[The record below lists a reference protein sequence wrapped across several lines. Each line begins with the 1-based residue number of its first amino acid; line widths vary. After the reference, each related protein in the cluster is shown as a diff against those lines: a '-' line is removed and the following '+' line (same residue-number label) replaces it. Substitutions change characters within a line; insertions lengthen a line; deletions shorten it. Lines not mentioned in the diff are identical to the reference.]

1 MLTTRLASALAA
13 SLALSFTACGGGG
26 GGTVIIEDSPD
37 AALVVDNQSDFVI
50 EELYLTDVNSSSWGP
65 NLLFGDVLLPDET
78 VTLSVDCGF
87 YDALL
92 VDEDGVDCEL
102 HDLDLCL
109 NEAVWVIRN
118 NTCSVFGAAAKE
130 RAEKAAAEAA
140 AKSTTASQ

>member
-1 MLTTRLASALAA
+1 MLTTRLLASALLASA
-13 SLALSFTACGGGG
+13 LSLAACGGGG
-26 GGTVIIEDSPD
+26 GTVVVEDSPD

-65 NLLFGDVLLPDET
+65 NLLFGDILLPDET
-78 VTLSVDCGF
+78 ITLGVDCGF

-102 HDLDLCL
+102 FDLDLCL
-109 NEAVWVIRN
+109 DSAVWAIRN

-130 RAEKAAAEAA
+130 RAEQAAAEAA
-140 AKSTTASQ
+140 LKPTASL